1 MNWTLTTDR
10 TIWELAAVAAGV
22 VLCGV
27 GASAFLKTS
36 KIVAILRLGVL
47 GAAVLLFVDPTL
59 TRRVE
64 EKPTVAL
71 TLDDSASARR
81 PLGTSAN
88 VGAETVWKRCVAL
101 AKEAES
107 AAKRRGFAVERRTL
121 SGRTVAAFEELDD
134 PNAETSLLCESA
146 AVEARRRDGATS
158 RTSGESERI
167 ILFSDGIQ
175 NSGSGGS
182 EKTTDGAGLNGG
194 REKTGAA
201 PVDAVAVGVSTGAFD
216 WRWGAVDAST
226 TVYPGGSAAL
236 RAELRLE
243 NVTPETSE
251 KKEDK
256 IKDGAERDGGETRR
270 AVVRLWESFV
280 ASTAENGGTSEKG
293 AKLVWERVVDVPVGR
308 DGVGTVRVE
317 REWKLERIGIFD
329 YFLFVADIEDAEK
342 TGCEIEKNAGILNAF
357 DFNEFCM
364 LNNAARFRVETK
376 EEKLDVLLVDDS
388 PRYEYRYLREL
399 LRREEGVALKTF
411 LASADDATRSADE
424 TAFSERDWTR
434 RRLAEFDAILVG
446 DVSAERWGGKL
457 RTLADVAT
465 RDGSE
470 TSIWLLGGSETFEKK
485 EDKDGGEGLAALLL
499 PGLVGDAGSGDDA
512 SPADGGWRLEPTARG
527 RAIFADAAFSA
538 AFDGDETGTRT
549 LEFSNVYEC
558 LNAGV
563 GAETLFNARRR
574 SDGRE
579 TPVFVVATLG
589 KNKVLAQGT
598 DELWRLRTLGDKTAY
613 RRFVLRA
620 LEFLTDGVST
630 LGGAETAAEVALEFE
645 SSADL
650 QKIKD
655 VEKKRAKLAFET
667 ERVAARID
675 VLREISAATGGEA
688 LDLRDLDADAAT
700 EAARTFFER
709 RFDEYSPV
717 VVERSRRIVPR
728 NLLFSFVFLAWGV
741 AWALERRFDED
752 RRRVRNGCETCEK

>member
-134 PNAETSLLCESA
+134 PNAETSLLRESA
-146 AVEARRRDGATS
+146 ALETRRRDGATS

-175 NSGSGGS
+175 NGVSGGS
-182 EKTTDGAGLNGG
+182 ERTADGAGLGG
-194 REKTGAA
+194 A

-216 WRWGAVDAST
+216 WRWDAVDAST

-243 NVTPETSE
+243 NGTPETSE

-256 IKDGAERDGGETRR
+256 IKNGAERDGGETRR

-317 REWKLERIGIFD
+317 REWKLERIGVFD

-342 TGCEIEKNAGILNAF
+342 TGREIEKNAGILNAF
-357 DFNEFCM
+357 DFNEFCV

-411 LASADDATRSADE
+411 LANADDATRSADE

-470 TSIWLLGGSETFEKK
+470 TSIWLLGGSETFETK
-485 EDKDGGEGLAALLL
+485 EDKGGSEGVAALLL

-512 SPADGGWRLEPTARG
+512 SSADGGWRLEPTARG

-598 DELWRLRTLGDKTAY
+598 DELWRLRTLGDKTVY

-630 LGGAETAAEVALEFE
+630 LGDAETAADVAPEFE

-700 EAARTFFER
+700 VAARTFFER